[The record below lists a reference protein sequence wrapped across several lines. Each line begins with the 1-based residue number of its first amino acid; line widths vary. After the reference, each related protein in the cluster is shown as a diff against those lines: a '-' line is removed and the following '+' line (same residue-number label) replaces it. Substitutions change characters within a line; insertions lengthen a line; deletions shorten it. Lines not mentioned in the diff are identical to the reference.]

1 MKKKITSAV
10 KKGKTK
16 PFPIVAIGASA
27 GGVEAVSELIK
38 NLPHNTGMAFVYI
51 QHLDP
56 THKSF
61 LTEII
66 GRITKMKVQD
76 AKNFMRVE
84 PNNVYIIPHDKNL
97 FLKDGVLTLDKRQPK
112 PAINLPIDKFFKS
125 LAEIHKEGSIGV
137 VLSGNANDGTAGL
150 KEIKN
155 AGGLTF
161 AQDSSAK
168 FESMPKAAIAEGCV
182 DMVLSPKEI
191 ATEIGRISK
200 NKAILAQVLT
210 LESNEVNGDLNIV
223 LDDQDLMAIIDL
235 LRRSVGVDFQHYKP
249 NTIKRRIIRR
259 LLLYK
264 LKTFGEYLQ
273 YLKSHTSEITVLF
286 QDLLINVTAF
296 FRDPDTLE
304 YLKKTLL
311 PKIIKTKASG
321 ESIRIWIPACSTGEE
336 AYSLAITVT
345 EILSDRKQNIPI
357 QIFASDLS
365 EVAIAKA
372 RIGLYSKSDVADVSP
387 KLLQRFFTKIDGSF
401 RINKVIRDMCVFAPH
416 NIFSDPPFSR
426 LDLVSCCNLMIYLE
440 PVLQKKLLSTF
451 HYSLKTDGLLV
462 LGKSETLGT
471 SSHLFSQIEKK
482 YKVFIK
488 KNDATNK
495 VKFELNYRVADP
507 EGAKTVRHTAT
518 PLGQIREASF
528 DQSVEAILL
537 SKYVPA
543 SVVVNRDLD
552 ILQFHGPVSNF
563 IEISPGK
570 ATLNLLKL
578 VRPEIVFDLR
588 STIHRAT
595 KSNQTETKPGLEFKI
610 NKNIINL
617 SIEVVPIGNH
627 NDDKTFLIVFEK
639 SAPVTNE
646 DLKKN
651 SFTKDQIVKKLQ
663 KELESTKEDMR
674 SILEEQEA
682 NNEELQSA
690 NEEIVSSNEELQS
703 INEELETAKEEVESS
718 NEELMTI
725 NNELQVRNEQ
735 LAEAYEYSE
744 AIAETIRE
752 AVLILDKDF
761 RVRSAN
767 KAFYR
772 IFRTKEEETEGM
784 LIYELGN
791 RQWDILDLRQM
802 LEEIITRRSTVNGF
816 EVNHDFPLIGRK
828 TMLIHARSITQKVHQ
843 KQLIILAIEDIT
855 AHRAA
860 QKIAEERELWFRNM
874 ANNAPCIIWMSGV
887 DKKRKFSSQ
896 TWHEFTG
903 VAESE
908 DHHDS
913 WDRMIHPED
922 MVNYQSQ
929 YEKAFK
935 GRSQFTCEYR
945 LKRADGE
952 YRWMLDVAK
961 PHFSDDKFLGYIGT
975 STEMHDR
982 KIMLHELNRQVKQ
995 RTSELKAANLE
1006 LQRSNIELQQF
1017 AYIASHDLQE
1027 PLRKILT
1034 YIDRLENNDETFSE
1048 VGKGYLSKIIES
1060 SRRMS
1065 KLIDDLLDFSSISLN
1080 KKETEKVNLN
1090 KIVNEVVND
1099 FELIINEK
1107 KADIKY
1113 NGTLPT
1119 IEGDGMQISQLFH
1132 NLIGNAL
1139 KFSHDNIPPEITISH
1154 QILAGKDVK
1163 DRERLNANSKY
1174 VEVRISDNGIGF
1186 DPEFAEQIFIIF
1198 QRLNEKKKYPGTGIG
1213 LALCKKIINNH
1224 KGSIVAESNGEGATF
1239 IVTLPIKRPNHIAIE

>member
-1 MKKKITSAV
+1 MKKKITSPV
-10 KKGKTK
+10 KKVKTK

-27 GGVEAVSELIK
+27 GGVEAVSELVK

-66 GRITKMKVQD
+66 GRLTKMKVQD

-84 PNNVYIIPHDKNL
+84 PNNVYVIPHDKNL
-97 FLKDGVLTLDKRQPK
+97 YLRDGVLTLDKRQPK

-125 LAEIHKEGSIGV
+125 LAEIHKEGAIGV

-191 ATEIGRISK
+191 ATELGRISK
-200 NKAILAQVLT
+200 NKTVLEQVLT
-210 LESNEVNGDLNIV
+210 LESADVNGEVNIGMGD
-223 LDDQDLMAIIDL
+223 DDLSAIIDL
-235 LRRSVGVDFQHYKP
+235 LRKSVGVDFQHYKP

-264 LKTFGEYLQ
+264 LQTFGEYLQ
-273 YLKSHTSEITVLF
+273 YLKSHTSEISVLF

-311 PKIIKTKASG
+311 PKIIKNKTSG

-336 AYSLAITVT
+336 AYSLAITLT
-345 EILSDRKQNIPI
+345 EILSDRKQNIPV

-387 KLLQRFFTKIDGSF
+387 KILQRFFTKIDGSF

-426 LDLVSCCNLMIYLE
+426 LDLVSCCNLMIYLD
-440 PVLQKKLLSTF
+440 PLLQKKLLSTI
-451 HYSLKTDGLLV
+451 HYSLKPDGLLV

-471 SSHLFSQIEKK
+471 SSNLFSQIERK
-482 YKVFIK
+482 YKVFVK

-495 VKFELNYRVADP
+495 VKFELSHRVNNTEAVSTFKPGTAISQNEQSSD
-507 EGAKTVRHTAT
+507 KTV
-518 PLGQIREASF
+518 E
-528 DQSVEAILL
+528 EILL
-537 SKYVPA
+537 SKYVSA
-543 SVVVNRDLD
+543 SVVVNKDLD

-563 IEISPGK
+563 IGISPGK

-578 VRPEIVFDLR
+578 VRPEMVFDLR

-595 KSNQTETKPGLEFKI
+595 KSNQTETKTGLEIKI
-610 NKNIINL
+610 NKNILNI
-617 SIEVVPIGNH
+617 SIEVVPIGVQ
-627 NDDKTFLIVFEK
+627 NDDKIFLIVFEK
-639 SAPVTNE
+639 SPSTTNE
-646 DLKKN
+646 ELSESSK
-651 SFTKDQIVKKLQ
+651 SKDQIVQKLLR
-663 KELESTKEDMR
+663 ELDRTKEDMR
-674 SILEEQEA
+674 SILEEHEA

-703 INEELETAKEEVESS
+703 INEELETSKEEVESS

-752 AVLILDKDF
+752 AVLILDNDF

-791 RQWDILDLRQM
+791 RQWDILDLRQL
-802 LEEIITRRSTVNGF
+802 LEEIIARKSTVNGF
-816 EVNHDFPLIGRK
+816 EVTHDFPQIGKK
-828 TMLIHARSITQKVHQ
+828 TMLLHARSITQKAQQ

-855 AHRAA
+855 PHRAA
-860 QKIAEERELWFRNM
+860 QNAAEERELWFRNM
-874 ANNAPCIIWMSGV
+874 ANNAPCIIWMSGA

-903 VAESE
+903 IQESE
-908 DHHDS
+908 NHHDS
-913 WDRMIHPED
+913 WDTMIHPD
-922 MVNYQSQ
+922 DLDNYRSQ
-929 YEKAFK
+929 YGKAFK
-935 GRSQFTCEYR
+935 TRSQFLNEYR

-952 YRWMLDVAK
+952 YRWMMDVAK
-961 PHFSDDKFLGYIGT
+961 PYFSDDKFLGYIGT
-975 STEMHDR
+975 STEMHDK
-982 KIMLHELNRQVKQ
+982 KIMLQELNRVVKE

-1034 YIDRLENNDETFSE
+1034 YIDRLENNGETFSE
-1048 VGKGYLSKIIES
+1048 VGQGYLAKIIES

-1080 KKETEKVNLN
+1080 KKGVEKVNLN
-1090 KIVNEVVND
+1090 KIIKEVIND
-1099 FELIINEK
+1099 FELIISEK
-1107 KADIKY
+1107 KAEI
-1113 NGTLPT
+1113 NTSETFPI
-1119 IEGDGMQISQLFH
+1119 IEGDSLQISQLFH

-1139 KFSHDNIPPEITISH
+1139 KFSQDDIAPKITISG
-1154 QILAGKDVK
+1154 QLLTAKKVK
-1163 DRERLNANSKY
+1163 DLERLNARGQY
-1174 VEVRISDNGIGF
+1174 VEIKITDNGIGF
-1186 DPEFAEQIFIIF
+1186 DPEFAEQIFVIF

-1213 LALCKKIINNH
+1213 LALCKKIVTNH
-1224 KGSIVAESNGEGATF
+1224 KGSITAESNGLGATF
-1239 IVTLPIKRPNHIAIE
+1239 TITLPLKRPDNGV